1 MLKNLCILISVICV
15 FFSGVALAETFTSGE
30 LRMTIETL
38 PEGARVS
45 GLQDTATGT
54 EMLSS
59 RQLPLYSV
67 TLKNA
72 AKESVTVDA
81 DKGWSNVSLESDD
94 GEIVVSWKGAKEER
108 LGGLVVRVTARAIE
122 AENAFHWS
130 IEVQP
135 GDGWTVC
142 VVLFPQMAVGALGD
156 HTAVL
161 FPRGPGEVQ
170 IDPWTRKF
178 SYDGRYP
185 SGWTSMQFFAAYA
198 DGATRGCGLYFAH
211 HDPMGSVKEL
221 KLDSDADSRSVRF
234 AFEHHAPRGGTG
246 VPPVIQDHG
255 QDAHATYRLP
265 GTAVLR
271 LYRGDWFDAATIYRT
286 WVKAE
291 ARWWPQLGADGRPDT
306 PPWMRELSAWA
317 QTGGTPAEVMD
328 QVKDFAQWLGVP
340 VGFHWYNWHQ
350 IPFDNDY
357 PHYFPTKDGF
367 ADAVRDLQDHNV
379 YVMPYING
387 RLWDTHDKGSEDAEF
402 TSVAKPAV
410 TKDENGEPYIE
421 KYGSKEE
428 NGEPVQ
434 LGVMCPSTPLWQNT
448 VKDVVLRLQNEMGVK
463 GVYIDQVAAAAPALC
478 MDAAH
483 GHPLG
488 GGAWWNEGYWQMLES
503 IRRDMQPDRMLTTEC
518 NGEPFL
524 HRFDGYLTWHWQY
537 DGQVPAFPAV
547 YGGAIQMFGRAYGG
561 GDTADLAMRMKAGQ
575 QLVFG
580 EQIGWLAPTTLRAM
594 PSAEFFRSA
603 VRLRHELRRYF
614 HAGEMARPP
623 QLLGDV
629 PNVKADWKWSGEW
642 WVTTSAVLT
651 GAWRLPQEGRAV
663 VIFANVSD
671 APVTAEIQLNP
682 EDYGLTRPN
691 MIVDSV
697 RGEGVTS
704 LEPVPVGG
712 RQPVTL
718 PPASVAAWELHY

>member
-1 MLKNLCILISVICV
+1 MFKNHSIATLMLIL
-15 FFSGVALAETFTSGE
+15 VAAVAAPADTFTSGE
-30 LRMTIETL
+30 LRMAIETTA
-38 PEGARVS
+38 EGARVS
-45 GLQDTATGT
+45 GLHDTLTGT
-54 EMLSS
+54 ELLSS
-59 RQLPLYSV
+59 RQLPLFSV

-81 DKGWSNVSLESDD
+81 DKGWSEVSLESGD
-94 GEIVVSWKGAKEER
+94 GEIVLSWKGAKEER
-108 LGGLVVRVTARAIE
+108 LGGLSVRVTARAVE
-122 AENAFHWS
+122 AENAFYWS
-130 IEVQP
+130 IEVVP
-135 GDGWTVC
+135 DGDWSVWD
-142 VVLFPQMAVGALGD
+142 VVFPQAAIGALGE

-170 IDPWTRKF
+170 VDPWTPAF
-178 SYDGRYP
+178 SYSGRYP

-198 DGATRGCGLYFAH
+198 DAASPGCGLYFAH

-221 KLDSDADSRSVRF
+221 LLDSDTDSRSVRF
-234 AFEHHAPRGGTG
+234 AFGHPAPRGAGSGTG
-246 VPPVIQDHG
+246 VSPV
-255 QDAHATYRLP
+255 YRLP
-265 GTAVLR
+265 GVAVLR
-271 LYRGDWFDAATIYRT
+271 LYRGDWFDASMIYRA
-286 WVKAE
+286 WAKIE
-291 ARWWPQLGADGRPDT
+291 ARWWPQLSGDGRPDT
-306 PPWMRELSAWA
+306 TPWMRELSAWA
-317 QTGGTPAEVMD
+317 QTGGTPSEVVD

-357 PHYFPTKDGF
+357 PHYFPTKEGF

-387 RLWDTHDKGSEDAEF
+387 RLWDTHDKGNEDAEF

-410 TKDENGEPYIE
+410 TKDENGDPYVE

-448 VKDVVLRLQNEMGVK
+448 VKDIVLRLQNEMGVK

-478 MDAAH
+478 MDASH
-483 GHPLG
+483 GHPRG

-518 NGEPFL
+518 NGEPFI

-547 YGGAIQMFGRAYGG
+547 YGSAIQFFGRAYGG

-580 EQIGWLAPTTLRAM
+580 EQIGWLAPSTLRSM
-594 PSAEFFRSA
+594 PSADFFRNA
-603 VRLRHELRRYF
+603 VRLRHALRRYF

-623 QLLGDV
+623 HLFGDV

-642 WVTTSAVLT
+642 WVTTPAILT
-651 GAWRLPQEGRAV
+651 GAWRLPGEERAV
-663 VIFANVSD
+663 LIFANVSD
-671 APVTAEIQLNP
+671 APVTAEFQLNP
-682 EDYGLTRPN
+682 EDYALIRPN
-691 MIVDSV
+691 VLVEPV
-697 RGEGVTS
+697 RTEGVTI
-704 LEPVPVGG
+704 LEPLPIAT
-712 RQPVTL
+712 RQVITF
-718 PPASVAAWELHY
+718 PATSVAAWEVHY

>member
-1 MLKNLCILISVICV
+1 MLKNLCNLISAICV
-15 FFSGVALAETFTSGE
+15 SISAVAHAEIFTSGE

-45 GLQDTATGT
+45 GLHDTVTGA

-59 RQLPLYSV
+59 QQLPLFSI
-67 TLKNA
+67 TLKNS

-81 DKGWSNVSLESDD
+81 DKGWSDVSIESDD
-94 GEIVVSWKGAKEER
+94 GEIVVSWKGTKEER
-108 LGGLVVRVTARAIE
+108 LGGLSVRVIARAVE
-122 AENAFHWS
+122 AENAFYWG
-130 IEVQP
+130 IEVLP
-135 GDGWTVC
+135 DGDWSVWD
-142 VVLFPQMAVGALGD
+142 VVFPQAAIGPLGE

-170 IDPWTRKF
+170 IDPWIRKF

-185 SGWTSMQFFAAYA
+185 SGWTSMQFFAAYG
-198 DGATRGCGLYFAH
+198 DGVSPGCGLYFAH

-221 KLDSDADSRSVRF
+221 QLDSDADSRSVRF
-234 AFEHHAPRGGTG
+234 AFEHHAPDRGKTT
-246 VPPVIQDHG
+246 
-255 QDAHATYRLP
+255 TYRLP
-265 GTAVLR
+265 GTAVWR
-271 LYRGDWFDAATIYRT
+271 LYRGDWFDAATIYRA
-286 WVKAE
+286 WAKAE

-306 PPWMRELSAWA
+306 TPWMRELSAWA
-317 QTGGTPAEVMD
+317 QTGGAPAEVVD

-357 PHYFPTKDGF
+357 PHYFPAKDGF
-367 ADAVRDLQDHNV
+367 AGAVRDLQDHNV

-387 RLWDTHDKGSEDAEF
+387 RLWDTHDKGSEDVEF

-410 TKDENGEPYIE
+410 TKDDNGEPFVE

-428 NGEPVQ
+428 NGDPVQ

-448 VKDVVLRLQNEMGVK
+448 VKDIVLRLQNEMGVK

-478 MDAAH
+478 MDASH

-503 IRRDMQPDRMLTTEC
+503 IRGEMLPDRMLTTEC

-580 EQIGWLAPTTLRAM
+580 EQIGWLAPSTLRAM
-594 PSAEFFRSA
+594 PSAEFFRNA

-623 QLLGDV
+623 RLMGDV

-642 WVTTSAVLT
+642 WVTTPAVLT
-651 GAWRLPQEGRAV
+651 GAWRLPDEERAV
-663 VIFANVSD
+663 LIFANVSD
-671 APVTAEIQLNP
+671 APVSAEFELNP
-682 EDYGLTRPN
+682 ADYGLSRSD
-691 MIVDSV
+691 VVVESV
-697 RGEGVTS
+697 RCEGVTV
-704 LEPVPVGG
+704 LETIPIAT
-712 RQPVTL
+712 RQTVTF
-718 PPASVAAWELHY
+718 PATSVMAWALHY